1 MPAHRIVTL
10 VGRRRWRVA
19 VVALAVLAGA
29 GLLAAVPTTTSAADD
44 IVVVPAADATV
55 RADAPTTNFGT
66 ATTLRVDGDPVANGY
81 LKFDVTGLTG
91 APFKVLLRVFT
102 ASASSA
108 GVTAASVT
116 TDWTETGIT
125 FANAPPPGPALGG
138 TGPLTAGTY
147 ASIDVT
153 SAVTG
158 DGTYGFA
165 LSTTSSSAKTLHSR
179 EGANPPQLVITAGA
193 PPPGDTEDATVRS
206 DQPTANFGT
215 DTTLRID
222 GSPVIRSYVRLP
234 VTGLTEPIN
243 SAILQVFSSSS
254 STSGTALVVKAV
266 SDNTWSEST
275 ITFNNAPPVGALLGS
290 TPLTAGSYASVDVSS
305 VVTGNGV
312 YSFALETTGTSSKT
326 LSSREGANPP
336 RLVIETGPPGA
347 VVAAAGDI
355 ACSPDSPNWNGGNG
369 TTTACH
375 QRTTSDLVLG
385 MNPNAVFA
393 LGDEQYPAGTL
404 AQFNAGYDPTWGRFK
419 NITRPVVGNHEYDT
433 SGASGYFNYF
443 GDAATPLDPGC
454 RSFCRG
460 YYSFDLGEWH
470 VVVLN
475 SNCSRTNASC
485 TAGGPQHQWLVAD
498 LAAHPRQCTMAIMHH
513 AYWGSSSAKETRVL
527 PFINALYNANADVI
541 LAGHAHLYERF
552 APQDPNG
559 FADPARG
566 IREFIVGTGGGDLS
580 GTPTT
585 TAPNSEVL
593 KSKRFGVL
601 RLTLASGSYSWRFAA
616 DPTTP
621 FIDSGSGACH

>member
-10 VGRRRWRVA
+10 VRRRRRRA
-19 VVALAVLAGA
+19 TMVALLTLAGA
-29 GLLAAVPTTTSAADD
+29 GLLAPVPTASAADD

-55 RADAPTTNFGT
+55 RSDQAATNFGT
-66 ATTLRVDGDPVANGY
+66 RTTLTVDGSPVVNGY
-81 LKFDVTGLTG
+81 LKFDVTGLAG
-91 APFKVLLRVFT
+91 APFRAVLRVFT
-102 ASASSA
+102 SSSSSA
-108 GVTAASVT
+108 GITAASVT

-125 FANAPPPGPALGG
+125 FASAPPPGPTLGG
-138 TGPLTAGTY
+138 TGALTAGTY
-147 ASIDVT
+147 ASINVT

-158 DGTYGFA
+158 DGAYGFA
-165 LSTTSSSAKTLHSR
+165 LSTTSSSAKTLSSR
-179 EGANPPQLVITAGA
+179 EGANPPQLVITADA

-215 DTTLRID
+215 DATLKID

-243 SAILQVFSSSS
+243 SAVLQVFSSSS
-254 STSGTALVVKAV
+254 SSSSTALVVKAV

-275 ITFNNAPPVGALLGS
+275 ITFNNAPAVGALLGS

-312 YSFALETTGTSSKT
+312 YSFALETPSTSAKT

-336 RLVIETGPPGA
+336 RLVVETGPPGA

-355 ACSPDSPNWNGGNG
+355 ACSPTDPNWNGGDG
-369 TTTACH
+369 TATHCH

-385 MNPNAVFA
+385 MNPTAVFA
-393 LGDEQYPAGTL
+393 LGDEQYPAGSLTD
-404 AQFNAGYDPTWGRFK
+404 FNAGYDPTWGRFK
-419 NITRPVVGNHEYDT
+419 NITRPAAGNREYGT

-460 YYSFDLGEWH
+460 YYSFDLGDWH

-475 SNCSRTNASC
+475 SNCGRTNASC

-498 LAAHPRQCTMAIMHH
+498 LAAHSQQCTMAIMHH
-513 AYWGSSSAKETRVL
+513 AYWSSSSAKESRVL
-527 PFINALYNANADVI
+527 PFIQALYNANADLI
-541 LAGHAHLYERF
+541 LAAHAHLYERF

-559 FADPARG
+559 FADPGRG
-566 IREFIVGTGGGDLS
+566 IREIIVGTGGDDFAS
-580 GTPTT
+580 TPGTV
-585 TAPNSEVL
+585 APNSEVMR
-593 KSKRFGVL
+593 SRRFGVL